1 MGEQQKSLEKFIKKN
16 VDFSNILKKMDKLM
30 DNANL
35 WHLRDHIFEDLRH
48 EDVLNCRRVCKY
60 WNESLRRLSD
70 VKFIQEFGERVVE
83 DTNKKLSTIIPEW
96 KNAAQKYGVQASM
109 DDIEKV
115 KDSLKKLARGKDKCV
130 QYPVHE
136 VAENGDVKLMEFILK
151 TSFDMNAK
159 DGWGW
164 TALHL
169 ACLYGRIETAQLI
182 IQNSKNFVID
192 LNAKDD
198 FGRTAWH
205 LACKYGK
212 TETAQVIIKNSK
224 NFDIDL
230 NAKSNNGN
238 TALHVACRDGQ
249 TETAQL
255 IIQNSK
261 EFGIDLNAK
270 NNHGWTALHW
280 ACFYGRTEIVQMI
293 LKNWKEFGIDIK
305 AQDNHGKTALDRIDE
320 EDGEEYDQIKKMLEK
335 EYSQID
341 ITESVQG

>member
-1 MGEQQKSLEKFIKKN
+1 
-16 VDFSNILKKMDKLM
+16 M

-35 WHLRDHIFEDLRH
+35 WHLRNQIFEDLSH

-83 DTNKKLSTIIPEW
+83 DTNEKLSTVIPGW

-109 DDIEKV
+109 EDLEEV
-115 KDSLKKLARGKDKCV
+115 KDSLKKLARGKGKCISD
-130 QYPVHE
+130 PVHE
-136 VAENGDVKLMEFILK
+136 AARNGYVKLMEFILR
-151 TSFDMNAK
+151 TSFDMN
-159 DGWGW
+159 
-164 TALHL
+164 T
-169 ACLYGRIETAQLI
+169 
-182 IQNSKNFVID
+182 
-192 LNAKDD
+192 KDD
-198 FGRTAWH
+198 FERTAWH
-205 LACKYGK
+205 FACSNGQ

-224 NFDIDL
+224 DFSIDL
-230 NAKSNNGN
+230 NAKDYNGYTAWHLACKYDKTETAQIIIKNSKDFAIDLNAKNNDGW
-238 TALHVACRDGQ
+238 TAWHLACRVGQ

-305 AQDNHGKTALDRIDE
+305 AQDNHGKTALDKIDK
-320 EDGEEYDQIKKMLEK
+320 EDGEKYNQIKKMLEK

-341 ITESVQG
+341 VTESVQNLNVG